1 MPYRKRNGLRT
12 NLDGWHP
19 QPLCD
24 GMKAGSHLSTK
35 NTQQPPVVWIDFM
48 GSLEPL
54 ETMGFVNYPQ
64 IPRFSCGFAKTLD
77 DHHIE
82 NTGRRSGEK
91 KIRQCGNASLVTI
104 CRHDVIM
111 CNRLVRIVWWL
122 YFIVS
127 RSSMPQKKT
136 HTEVRCQEQEKCE
149 VKFGEISPTYTFRSI
164 RYYDIYIYITYH
176 IHIHHSNLVLQ

>member
-1 MPYRKRNGLRT
+1 MDGTHNHYVMGWKLEAI
-12 NLDGWHP
+12 LD
-19 QPLCD
+19 
-24 GMKAGSHLSTK
+24 STK

-64 IPRFSCGFAKTLD
+64 IRKFSCGFAKTLD

-127 RSSMPQKKT
+127 RSSMPQKKN
-136 HTEVRCQEQEKCE
+136 TEVRCQEQEKCE

-164 RYYDIYIYITYH
+164 RYYDIYIYVTYH